1 MPISTSSSSLPTAAR
16 LRRKVISASALLA
29 LLSACGG
36 GSSGSSSS
44 SGDVGVLPPVR
55 TASVTVIAG
64 SPTDAGYTDGA
75 GLSARFQSPQGI
87 TMDAAGNLYVAD
99 SLNAIVRKITSGGQ
113 VSTFAGKAGSPG
125 AADGTLA
132 TARFMEPAS
141 IGIDAAGNLL
151 VADWLSARKITTDGI
166 VTTIPGGGSGPMT
179 WVRSE
184 QLWGIA
190 ADRAGNI
197 YLSNSTSTRRIAPT
211 GVTTILESVTRDPV
225 FGTPDIA
232 RRGIT
237 VDTSGGVYVFDLQN
251 TVSRVDTSSRLTTLA
266 GSAGV
271 NAAADGTG
279 TAARFQ
285 QVRALTADSQGNLFA
300 ADVDRVRK
308 ITPAGVVTTV
318 AGKGSNLP
326 LPNDVGSLWGIVADG
341 KGNLYA
347 TFGNAVVKITLP

>member
-1 MPISTSSSSLPTAAR
+1 MPMSTLSSSLPAAAR
-16 LRRKVISASALLA
+16 LRRKVFGAAALLA
-29 LLSACGG
+29 LLTACGG
-36 GSSGSSSS
+36 GGSGS
-44 SGDVGVLPPVR
+44 GNVGAPPPVR
-55 TASVTVIAG
+55 TASVTIIAG
-64 SPTDAGYTDGA
+64 SPNDAGYVDGA

-99 SLNAIVRKITSGGQ
+99 SLNFTVRKITPGGQ
-113 VSTFAGKAGSPG
+113 VSTFAGKAGAPI

-132 TARFMEPAS
+132 TARFMEPSS

-166 VTTIPGGGSGPMT
+166 VSTIAEVGTGPKT
-179 WVRSE
+179 WVRSD

-190 ADRAGNI
+190 ADRDGNI
-197 YLSNSTSTRRIAPT
+197 YLSNSASTRRISPT
-211 GVTTILESVTRDPV
+211 GVTTILESVTRDPI

-237 VDTSGGVYVFDLQN
+237 VDASGGIYIFDLRN
-251 TVSRVDTSSRLTTLA
+251 TVSRIDSSGRLTTIA
-266 GSAGV
+266 GTAGV
-271 NAAADGTG
+271 NAAEDGTG

-300 ADVDRVRK
+300 ADIDRVRK
-308 ITPAGVVTTV
+308 ITPGGVVTTV
-318 AGKGSNLP
+318 AGKGSTLP
-326 LPNDVGSLWGIVADG
+326 LPNDVGALWGIVADG

-347 TFGNAVVKITLP
+347 TFGHAVVKITLP